1 MHYKRI
7 LVLSLL
13 GALLL
18 AACGG
23 AASSGGGGGGA
34 QSGGAGPA
42 DVARQ
47 FFEIA
52 FSGEGDLAPLV
63 CSAAAGDVEAMREGL
78 AQVAASG
85 AEVDV
90 SGLTFTPQ
98 NESGDTAEV
107 VVGGTVKLTV
117 GGAEQELDFP
127 EQTIPMRNENGW
139 KVCA

>member
-1 MHYKRI
+1 MRYKRI
-7 LVLSLL
+7 LFLSLL
-13 GALLL
+13 AILLL

-23 AASSGGGGGGA
+23 GASSGGGGA

-52 FSGEGDLAPLV
+52 FSGEGDIAPLV
-63 CSAAAGDVEAMREGL
+63 CSAASGDVQAMREGL
-78 AQVAASG
+78 TQVAASG

-90 SGLTFTPQ
+90 SGLTYTAQ

-107 VVGGTVKLTV
+107 VVGGTIKITIN
-117 GGAEQELDFP
+117 GTEQQLDFP

>member
-1 MHYKRI
+1 MNYRRI
-7 LVLSLL
+7 LVVSLL
-13 GALLL
+13 AALLL

-23 AASSGGGGGGA
+23 GASSGGGGGGA
-34 QSGGAGPA
+34 SPE

-47 FFEIA
+47 FFQVA
-52 FSGEGDLAPLV
+52 FSGEGDIAPLV
-63 CSAAAGDVEAMREGL
+63 CSAAAAQVEAMKESL
-78 AQVAASG
+78 TQVAASG

-98 NESGDTAEV
+98 NVSGDTAEV
-107 VVGGTVKLTV
+107 VVGGKIKITVAGT
-117 GGAEQELDFP
+117 EQELDFP

>member
-1 MHYKRI
+1 MNHKR
-7 LVLSLL
+7 VLIVSVFV
-13 GALLL
+13 ALLL

-23 AASSGGGGGGA
+23 GASSGGGGA
-34 QSGGAGPA
+34 QTGGAGPA

-47 FFEIA
+47 FFDIA
-52 FSGEGDLAPLV
+52 FSGEGDIGPLV
-63 CSAAAGDVEAMREGL
+63 CSAAADQVDAMREGL
-78 AQVAASG
+78 AQVATSG

-90 SGLTFTPQ
+90 SGLTFTAQ

-107 VVGGTVKLTV
+107 VVGGTIKITV
-117 GGAEQELDFP
+117 SGTEQELDFP

>member
-1 MHYKRI
+1 MKHKR
-7 LVLSLL
+7 VLIVALL
-13 GALLL
+13 AALLL

-23 AASSGGGGGGA
+23 ASGGGGGA

-52 FSGEGDLAPLV
+52 FSGEGDIAPLV
-63 CSAAAGDVEAMREGL
+63 CSSAASQVDSMREGL
-78 AQVAASG
+78 TAVAASG

-90 SGLTFTPQ
+90 SGLTFTAQ
-98 NESGDTAEV
+98 NETADAAEV
-107 VVGGTVKLTV
+107 VIGGTIKITV
-117 GGAEQELDFP
+117 GGAEQEVPFT
-127 EQTIPMRNENGW
+127 ETTIPMVNENGW

>member
-1 MHYKRI
+1 MNHKR
-7 LVLSLL
+7 VLIVALL
-13 GALLL
+13 AALLL

-23 AASSGGGGGGA
+23 ASGGGGA

-52 FSGEGDLAPLV
+52 FSGEGDIGPLV
-63 CSAAAGDVEAMREGL
+63 CSAAASQVDAMREGL
-78 AQVAASG
+78 TAVAASG

-90 SGLTFTPQ
+90 SGLTFTAQ

-107 VVGGTVKLTV
+107 VVGGTIKITV
-117 GGAEQELDFP
+117 GGAEQEVDFP

>member
-1 MHYKRI
+1 MNHKR
-7 LVLSLL
+7 VLIVALL
-13 GALLL
+13 AALLL

-23 AASSGGGGGGA
+23 ASGGGA

-52 FSGEGDLAPLV
+52 FSGEGDIAPLV
-63 CSAAAGDVEAMREGL
+63 CSAAAAQVDAMREGL
-78 AQVAASG
+78 TAVAASG

-90 SGLTFTPQ
+90 SGLTFTAQ

-107 VVGGTVKLTV
+107 VVGGAIKITV
-117 GGAEQELDFP
+117 GGAEQEVEFP

>member
-1 MHYKRI
+1 MNYRRI
-7 LVLSLL
+7 LIASLL
-13 GALLL
+13 AALLL

-34 QSGGAGPA
+34 SPA

-47 FFEIA
+47 FFQVA
-52 FSGEGDLAPLV
+52 FSGEGDIAPLV
-63 CSAAAGDVEAMREGL
+63 CSASASQVEAMKDSL
-78 AQVAASG
+78 TQVAASG

-98 NESGDTAEV
+98 NVSGDTAEV
-107 VVGGTVKLTV
+107 VVGGKIKITVAGT
-117 GGAEQELDFP
+117 EQELDFP